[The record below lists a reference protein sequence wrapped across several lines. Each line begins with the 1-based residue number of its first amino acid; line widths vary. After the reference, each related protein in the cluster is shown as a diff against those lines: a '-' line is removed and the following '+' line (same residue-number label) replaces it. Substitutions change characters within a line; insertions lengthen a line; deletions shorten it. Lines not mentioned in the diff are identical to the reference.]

1 LLVCHCHQV
10 SDRTIRACIR
20 DGAETV
26 AQVGERCGAG
36 TGCGGCR
43 PTVKELISALGGLRQ
58 LVGRL
63 PVLADYDDPRSG
75 PVASELG
82 E

>member
-1 LLVCHCHQV
+1 MLVCHCHQV

-26 AQVGERCGAG
+26 AQVGDRCGAG
-36 TGCGGCR
+36 TSCGGCR
-43 PTVKELISALGGLRQ
+43 PVVKEMLSVLGGLRH
-58 LVGRL
+58 L
-63 PVLADYDDPRSG
+63 PVRLADYDEALSG
-75 PVASELG
+75 PASGELS

>member
-1 LLVCHCHQV
+1 MLVCHCHQV

-26 AQVGERCGAG
+26 AQVGDRCGAG
-36 TGCGGCR
+36 TSCGGCR
-43 PTVKELISALGGLRQ
+43 PTVKALISALGGLRQ
-58 LVGRL
+58 V
-63 PVLADYDDPRSG
+63 PVPLATYDEAPSG
-75 PVASELG
+75 PAAGELA

>member
-1 LLVCHCHQV
+1 MLVCHCHQV

-26 AQVGERCGAG
+26 AQVGERCRAG

-58 LVGRL
+58 LVVQL
-63 PVLADYDDPRSG
+63 PDYEEARSG

-82 E
+82 K

>member
-1 LLVCHCHQV
+1 MLVCHCHQV

-20 DGAETV
+20 AGAETV
-26 AQVGERCGAG
+26 AQVGERCRAG
-36 TGCGGCR
+36 TSCGGCR

-58 LVGRL
+58 L
-63 PVLADYDDPRSG
+63 PVQLGDYDESRSG
-75 PVASELG
+75 PVAAELG